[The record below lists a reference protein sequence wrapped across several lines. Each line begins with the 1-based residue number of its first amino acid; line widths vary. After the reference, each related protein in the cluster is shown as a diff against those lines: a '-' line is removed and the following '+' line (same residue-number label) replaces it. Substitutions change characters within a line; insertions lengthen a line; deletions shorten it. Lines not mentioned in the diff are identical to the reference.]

1 LRKNPAVAP
10 PRIEITRFHVEHS
23 AIHIAPTHAR
33 PTLHELVLLRID
45 DVDREAS
52 SEGLD
57 PFLRYAIDVDLEV
70 SVGETH
76 ADRLRE
82 ALVQDIA
89 NDDELRGPVTDQI
102 PDVPGSKGSPAA

>member
-1 LRKNPAVAP
+1 
-10 PRIEITRFHVEHS
+10 
-23 AIHIAPTHAR
+23 
-33 PTLHELVLLRID
+33 VLLRID